1 MESKISEILSLLPIL
16 RFEIRKIEKIK
27 DQLTVHF
34 KNGSQMCNLAAKQSS
49 RGLRF
54 TGLTLEEIIEG
65 DPDIIQEVILPTL
78 AISRR
83 AANGEF
89 NKNETIMQQRIYVTT
104 AGYKDTYA
112 YNTLIRTLLRQLTE
126 HRKAIVL
133 GGSYKIPIIAGLQN
147 MDFIRQQK
155 LNGTF
160 NPTSFGREYLS
171 RWSIGSENAYFPA
184 EIFDRFRSI
193 QEPVFEREEN
203 IGKNV
208 GYVMAIDVGRFNDQ
222 SEVAIWKYIPQMG
235 TTSTKHLVN
244 LVSF

>member
-1 MESKISEILSLLPIL
+1 MESKLSEILGLLPIL
-16 RFEIRKIEKIK
+16 RFEIRKIEKVK
-27 DQLTVHF
+27 DQLTVYF
-34 KNGSQMCNLAAKQSS
+34 KNGSQMSNLAAKQSS

-83 AANGEF
+83 AANGEY

-126 HRKAIVL
+126 NRKAIVL
-133 GGSYKIPIIAGLQN
+133 GGTYKIPIIAGLQN
-147 MDFIRQQK
+147 LDFIRQQK

-171 RWSIGSENAYFPA
+171 
-184 EIFDRFRSI
+184 
-193 QEPVFEREEN
+193 
-203 IGKNV
+203 
-208 GYVMAIDVGRFNDQ
+208 
-222 SEVAIWKYIPQMG
+222 
-235 TTSTKHLVN
+235 
-244 LVSF
+244 